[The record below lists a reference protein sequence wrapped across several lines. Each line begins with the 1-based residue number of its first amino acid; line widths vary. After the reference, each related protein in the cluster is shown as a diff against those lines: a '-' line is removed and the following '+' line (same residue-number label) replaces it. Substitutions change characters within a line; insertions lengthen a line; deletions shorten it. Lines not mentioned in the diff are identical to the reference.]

1 MVKKITRGQR
11 VIRFIETYCR
21 VPEGAHVGK
30 PIKLEKFQ
38 KDFILAVYDN
48 KHGTEKAI
56 LSIGRKNGK
65 TALIAALLLAHLVG
79 PEAKQNSQIV
89 SGAMSRDQA
98 ALVFAL
104 ACKMINLNPDLQAI
118 VHIIPS
124 GKKLHGLPMN
134 TEYKALAAEGK
145 TAQGLSP
152 ILAILDEVGQ
162 VKGAQNDFVD
172 AIVTAQGAHEHPLLI
187 AISTQAADDADLL
200 SIWIDDAL
208 NSQDPHIVCHVY
220 AADKEADIMDKKA
233 WKAANPALG
242 KFRSLRDLEKLA
254 ENAARMPSAEN
265 TFRNLNLNQR
275 VSTDSPFV
283 SIETWKSCGGEAADL
298 RGMAVY
304 GGLDLSAR
312 TDLTAFV
319 LVGRDEAGNAHVRPY
334 FWTPREG
341 LFERAK
347 RDRAP
352 YDVWAREGLLRT
364 TPGATVDYSFVVS
377 EIADIV
383 ADIDL
388 RAVAFDRWRID
399 IFRQE
404 LQRFGITLPMVEYG
418 QGFKDMSPAIDALEA
433 DLLNGKL
440 RHGMHPVLNM
450 CALNAT
456 VLTDPAGNRKF
467 VKQKQTGRIDGMV
480 ALAMAMAAANTNT
493 APPISSEQLSDFI
506 DNMVIL

>member
-1 MVKKITRGQR
+1 MRKLTRGQK
-11 VIRFIETYCR
+11 VIRFIETYCL

-145 TAQGLSP
+145 TAQG
-152 ILAILDEVGQ
+152 
-162 VKGAQNDFVD
+162 
-172 AIVTAQGAHEHPLLI
+172 AHEHPLLI

-220 AADKEADIMDKKA
+220 AADKEAGIMDKKA

-283 SIETWKSCGGEAADL
+283 SIETWKSCGGEAANL

-319 LVGRDEAGNAHVRPY
+319 LVGRDETGNAHVRPY

-352 YDVWAREGLLRT
+352 YDVWAREGFLRT

-377 EIADIV
+377 EIAEIV

-388 RAVAFDRWRID
+388 QAVAFDRWRID

-404 LQRFGITLPMVEYG
+404 LQRAGINLTIVEHE

-433 DLLNGKL
+433 DLLNSKL
-440 RHGMHPVLNM
+440 RHSMHPVLNM

-480 ALAMAMAAANTNT
+480 ALAMAMSAANKAD